1 MIAKAESSKLIGYV
15 RCIRRCVCFIRS
27 NNGVFE
33 IDMLMRRE
41 QMDWLSFAP
50 VYLAYFV
57 IMETSS
63 VTVTSR
69 YDHSGTVQNGVVV
82 KFLRALRS

>member
-1 MIAKAESSKLIGYV
+1 
-15 RCIRRCVCFIRS
+15 
-27 NNGVFE
+27 
-33 IDMLMRRE
+33 
-41 QMDWLSFAP
+41 MDWISFVS

-82 KFLRALRS
+82 KFLGALRS